1 MKTIGY
7 MEGTNSELLTN
18 LLVDGVDTLPLSN
31 GMDNHGKFI
40 AHVTRTDNISVVVGY
55 LHKFFSFTLGPKID
69 EEILSSLKAYR
80 IPTVF
85 IVPKAKQEKAK
96 KLLKG
101 KGVNYT
107 FADPGDLT
115 KVVLDALKRGKAK
128 KEVKKTV
135 KKKAKRKV
143 KKSVKRKR

>member
-31 GMDNHGKFI
+31 GWDNHGKFI
-40 AHVTRTDNISVVVGY
+40 AHITRTDNISVVVGY
-55 LHKFFSFTLGPKID
+55 LHKFFAISKEPKIED
-69 EEILSSLKAYR
+69 EILSSLRAYK

-85 IVPKAKQEKAK
+85 IVPKTKQEKAK

-101 KGVNYT
+101 KGVKFT
-107 FADPGDLT
+107 LADPGDLT
-115 KVVLDALKRGKAK
+115 QMVIAALKPGKAK
-128 KEVKKTV
+128 KAVKKTAKKKARKKVKKTV
-135 KKKAKRKV
+135 KR
-143 KKSVKRKR
+143 RR

>member
-7 MEGTNSELLTN
+7 MEGTNSEFLTN

-31 GMDNHGKFI
+31 GWDNHGKFI
-40 AHVTRTDNISVVVGY
+40 AHITRTDNISVVVGY
-55 LHKFFSFTLGPKID
+55 LHKFFAISMGPKIE
-69 EEILSSLKAYR
+69 EEILSSLKAYK

-85 IVPKAKQEKAK
+85 IVPKVKQEKAK

-107 FADPGDLT
+107 LADPADLT
-115 KVVLDALKRGKAK
+115 KMVLVALKKAKAK
-128 KEVKKTV
+128 KVVKKTA
-135 KKKAKRKV
+135 KKKAK
-143 KKSVKRKR
+143 KKAKKTVRRKR

>member
-31 GMDNHGKFI
+31 GWDNHGKFI
-40 AHVTRTDNISVVVGY
+40 AHLTKTDNVSIVVGY
-55 LHKFFSFTLGPKID
+55 LHKFFALSMGPKIE
-69 EEILSSLKAYR
+69 EEILSSLKAYK

-85 IVPKAKQEKAK
+85 IVPRAKQEKAK

-101 KGVNYT
+101 KGINYT
-107 FADPGDLT
+107 LADPGDLT
-115 KVVLDALKRGKAK
+115 KAVETTLKQGKAGRIVEKKAK
-128 KEVKKTV
+128 KKIKKT
-135 KKKAKRKV
+135 AK
-143 KKSVKRKR
+143 SKR

>member
-31 GMDNHGKFI
+31 GWDNHGKFI
-40 AHVTRTDNISVVVGY
+40 AHISRTDHISAVVGY
-55 LHKFFSFTLGPKID
+55 LHKFFALSMEPKIV
-69 EEILSSLKAYR
+69 EEILSSLKAYK

-85 IVPKAKQEKAK
+85 IVPRAKQDKAK

-107 FADPGDLT
+107 LADPGDLT
-115 KVVLDALKRGKAK
+115 KVIRAALKQGKPKRKVAK
-128 KEVKKTV
+128 KA
-135 KKKAKRKV
+135 KKKAKRTT
-143 KKSVKRKR
+143 KRKR

>member
-31 GMDNHGKFI
+31 GWDNHGKYI
-40 AHVTRTDNISVVVGY
+40 AHITRTDNISVVVGY
-55 LHKFFSFTLGPKID
+55 LHKFFALSKDPKI
-69 EEILSSLKAYR
+69 EEDILSSLKAYK

-85 IVPKAKQEKAK
+85 IVPKAKQDKAK

-101 KGVNYT
+101 KGVYYT
-107 FADPGDLT
+107 LADPGDLT
-115 KVVLDALKRGKAK
+115 KTVKGVLKQGKAK
-128 KEVKKTV
+128 KAVKKTV
-135 KKKAKRKV
+135 KKKAKKKV
-143 KKSVKRKR
+143 KKTVKRRR

>member
-31 GMDNHGKFI
+31 GWDNHGKFI
-40 AHVTRTDNISVVVGY
+40 AHITRTDNISVVVGY
-55 LHKFFSFTLGPKID
+55 LHKFFAISKEPKIE
-69 EEILSSLKAYR
+69 EEILSSLKAYK

-85 IVPKAKQEKAK
+85 IVPKPKQEKAK

-101 KGVNYT
+101 KGVKFT
-107 FADPGDLT
+107 MADPSELT
-115 KVVLDALKRGKAK
+115 KSVKAALKPGRAQKAAKKTTRKKAK
-128 KEVKKTV
+128 KKVKKTV
-135 KKKAKRKV
+135 
-143 KKSVKRKR
+143 RKRR

>member
-31 GMDNHGKFI
+31 GWDNHGKFI
-40 AHVTRTDNISVVVGY
+40 AHISRTDHISAVVGY
-55 LHKFFSFTLGPKID
+55 LHKFFALSMEPKI
-69 EEILSSLKAYR
+69 EEDILSSLKAYK

-85 IVPKAKQEKAK
+85 IVPKAKQDKAK

-101 KGVNYT
+101 KGVNYIM
-107 FADPGDLT
+107 ADPGDLT
-115 KVVLDALKRGKAK
+115 KVVKATLKQGKVRRTV
-128 KEVKKTV
+128 VKKA
-135 KKKAKRKV
+135 KKKAKKTT
-143 KKSVKRKR
+143 KRK

>member
-18 LLVDGVDTLPLSN
+18 LLVDGVETLPLSN
-31 GMDNHGKFI
+31 GWDNHGKFI
-40 AHVTRTDNISVVVGY
+40 AHITRTDNISVVVGY
-55 LHKFFSFTLGPKID
+55 LHKFFAISMGPKIV
-69 EEILSSLKAYR
+69 EEILSSLKAYK

-96 KLLKG
+96 RLLKG
-101 KGVNYT
+101 RGVNYT

-115 KVVLDALKRGKAK
+115 KVVLAALKKAK
-128 KEVKKTV
+128 VKKVVKKAV
-135 KKKAKRKV
+135 KKKAKKKV
-143 KKSVKRKR
+143 KKTARRKR